1 MGRRFVLLA
10 AATLTAGTLGPAVAS
25 ADTNGP
31 TTRDCSLLVPAMGS
45 TFAGVDPDFIQL
57 SGVSV
62 GSAGALTATQ
72 NPVSL
77 EASESPDPGD
87 GGNTV
92 TFNATVSAPGTAAK
106 SFSGTAVG
114 RVVLALPLEGARP
127 GSSYTISWS
136 ATFDN
141 GFHSCPGPLTP
152 ANPSP
157 SPFVVRTP
165 AHRQARSAK

>member
-1 MGRRFVLLA
+1 MSRRLLLLA
-10 AATLTAGTLGPAVAS
+10 VTTLTAGALGPAVAS

-45 TFAGVDPDFIQL
+45 TFAGLDPDFIQL

-62 GSAGALTATQ
+62 GSGGALTATQ

-77 EASESPDPGD
+77 EASESPDSGD
-87 GGNTV
+87 GANTV
-92 TFNATVSAPGTAAK
+92 AFTATVSAPGTASR

-114 RVVLALPLEGARP
+114 RVVLTLPLKGARP

-157 SPFVVRTP
+157 SPFVIRAP

>member
-1 MGRRFVLLA
+1 LLA
-10 AATLTAGTLGPAVAS
+10 GATLMAGAVAPAVAS

-31 TTRDCSLLVPAMGS
+31 TTRDCSLLVPAVGS

-62 GSAGALTATQ
+62 GSAGTLTATQ

-87 GGNTV
+87 GSNTV
-92 TFNATVSAPGTAAK
+92 AFTASVGAPGIATR
-106 SFSGTAVG
+106 SFSGSAVG
-114 RVVLALPLEGARP
+114 RVVLALPLRGARP

-157 SPFVVRTP
+157 DPFVVRTP
-165 AHRQARSAK
+165 AHRQGRSAK

>member
-1 MGRRFVLLA
+1 MSRRLTVLGA
-10 AATLTAGTLGPAVAS
+10 AALASLTIGVPVAS

-31 TTRDCSLLVPAMGS
+31 TTRDCSLLVPAVGS
-45 TFAGVDPDFIQL
+45 SFAGVDPDFIQL

-87 GGNTV
+87 GANTV
-92 TFNATVSAPGTAAK
+92 SFEATVRAPGTASR

-114 RVVLALPLEGARP
+114 RVVLSLPLKGAPP

-141 GFHSCPGPLTP
+141 GFHPCPGPLTP
-152 ANPSP
+152 ANLSP
-157 SPFVVRTP
+157 SPFLVRTP
-165 AHRQARSAK
+165 RHRGGSAR

>member
-1 MGRRFVLLA
+1 MIRRLLLLA
-10 AATLTAGTLGPAVAS
+10 AAALTSGAVAPAVAS

-45 TFAGVDPDFIQL
+45 TFAGLDPDFIQL

-62 GSAGALTATQ
+62 DGAGGLTATRT
-72 NPVSL
+72 PVSL
-77 EASESPDPGD
+77 VASESSDPGD
-87 GGNTV
+87 GANTV
-92 TFNATVSAPGTAAK
+92 AFTASVSAPGTTTR
-106 SFSGTAVG
+106 SFSGSAVG
-114 RVVLALPLEGARP
+114 RVVLSLPLKGARP

-157 SPFVVRTP
+157 SPFIVRTP
-165 AHRQARSAK
+165 VQGKERSAK

>member
-1 MGRRFVLLA
+1 MGGKLLFLGV
-10 AATLTAGTLGPAVAS
+10 ATLTASAFGPAVAS

-62 GSAGALTATQ
+62 GPAGSLTATQ

-92 TFNATVSAPGTAAK
+92 AFTASVSAPGIATR
-106 SFSGTAVG
+106 SFSGSAVG
-114 RVVLALPLEGARP
+114 RVVLALPLKGAP
-127 GSSYTISWS
+127 AGSSYTISWS
-136 ATFDN
+136 ATF
-141 GFHSCPGPLTP
+141 PIT
-152 ANPSP
+152 
-157 SPFVVRTP
+157 
-165 AHRQARSAK
+165 K